1 MVKNLAIK
9 MSVAVLVGLISAVSL
24 AKTEC
29 FGEGEYRVC
38 TETTTQSDGTMK
50 VKSYD
55 SRGNTYS
62 VESGCKGN
70 TCYSQDS
77 EGNSYSVKS
86 WCDDKG
92 CHSEDSEGN
101 RCTVTPSGKMIGCGY

>member
-1 MVKNLAIK
+1 MKKLSIQIVILSFV
-9 MSVAVLVGLISAVSL
+9 SVVSALSL
-24 AKTEC
+24 ANTEC

-38 TETTTQSDGTMK
+38 TETETFPDGTIN

-55 SRGNTYS
+55 SMGNNYS

-77 EGNSYSVKS
+77 EGNSYSIKS

-101 RCTVTPSGKMIGCGY
+101 RCTVTHSGKMIGCG

>member
-1 MVKNLAIK
+1 MKKL
-9 MSVAVLVGLISAVSL
+9 SVQIALAVLMDALSMSSI

-38 TETTTQSDGTMK
+38 TETITQSDGTTK
-50 VKSYD
+50 VRSYD
-55 SRGNTYS
+55 TMGNNYS

-77 EGNSYSVKS
+77 EGNSYSIKS

-92 CHSEDSEGN
+92 CHSEDSDGN
-101 RCTVTPSGKMIGCGY
+101 RCTVTPSGKMIGCGQ